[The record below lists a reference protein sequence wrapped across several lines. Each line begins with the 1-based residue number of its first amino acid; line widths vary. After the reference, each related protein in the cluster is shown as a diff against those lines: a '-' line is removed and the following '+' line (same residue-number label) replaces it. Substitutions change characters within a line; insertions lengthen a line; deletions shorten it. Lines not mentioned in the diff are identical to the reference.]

1 MRKFLNIFQIILQV
15 ALIFFIV
22 LIWARYFISSLWL
35 SLLVS
40 GIVTTIIELLI
51 RFLQNK
57 SNTAKNLKLQEKE
70 DAENMFLS
78 LCTSSTPLNF
88 FYELAKTKHKAVKK
102 GKYILIEHEG
112 DNNVALIPFL
122 SFSPLKNDDLL
133 PYINIAKKDKCKKIV
148 VICSEIDPQ
157 TNSFAKNFD
166 IEILLLDKYNAYSN
180 LYKPYQFFPAITMKY
195 KKDKKLAFKDL
206 VAYSFN
212 RGRTKGYL
220 FSAFILFLSSLLIR
234 PSLYYCIVA
243 SLLLLFALIS
253 YTNPYFNPKIS
264 KEVL

>member
-1 MRKFLNIFQIILQV
+1 MKKILNIFQILLQV

-35 SLLVS
+35 GLLVS
-40 GIVTTIIELLI
+40 LIVTIFIELAI
-51 RFLQNK
+51 KFLQK
-57 SNTAKNLKLQEKE
+57 RTNTAKNLKLQEKE
-70 DAENMFLS
+70 EAENMFLS

-102 GKYILIEHEG
+102 GKYILIEHEE
-112 DNNVALIPFL
+112 DIVALIPIL
-122 SFSPLKNDDLL
+122 SFSPLQSDDLL
-133 PYINIAKKDKCKKIV
+133 PFISLAKKNNWKKIV
-148 VICSEIDPQ
+148 VVCGEVDRN

-166 IEILLLDKYNAYSN
+166 IEILLLDKYNSYSN
-180 LYKPYQFFPAITMKY
+180 LYKPYDFFPTITMKY

-206 VAYSFN
+206 IAYSFN

-234 PSLYYCIVA
+234 PSIYYCIVA

-253 YTNPYFNPKIS
+253 YTNPYFNPKIK

>member
-1 MRKFLNIFQIILQV
+1 MKKILNIFQILLQV

-40 GIVTTIIELLI
+40 GIVTTIIGLLI

-57 SNTAKNLKLQEKE
+57 TNTAKNLKLQEKE
-70 DAENMFLS
+70 DAENIFLS

-88 FYELAKTKHKAVKK
+88 FYELAKTKHKAIKK
-102 GKYILIEHEG
+102 GKYILIEHEE
-112 DNNVALIPFL
+112 DIVALIPIL
-122 SFSPLKNDDLL
+122 SFSPLQSDDLL
-133 PYINIAKKDKCKKIV
+133 PFISLAKKNNWKKIV
-148 VICSEIDPQ
+148 VVCGEVDRN

-166 IEILLLDKYNAYSN
+166 IEILLLDKYNSYSN
-180 LYKPYQFFPAITMKY
+180 LYKPYDFFPTITMKY

-234 PSLYYCIVA
+234 PSIYYCIIA

-253 YTNPYFNPKIS
+253 YTNPYFNPKIK

>member
-1 MRKFLNIFQIILQV
+1 MQV

-40 GIVTTIIELLI
+40 GIVTIVIELLI

-57 SNTAKNLKLQEKE
+57 TNTAKNLKLQEKE

-88 FYELAKTKHKAVKK
+88 FYELAKTKHKAIKK
-102 GKYILIEHEG
+102 GKYILIEHDE
-112 DNNVALIPFL
+112 DIVALIPIL
-122 SFSPLKNDDLL
+122 SFSPLQSDDLL
-133 PYINIAKKDKCKKIV
+133 PFISLAKKNNWKKIV
-148 VICSEIDPQ
+148 VVCGEVDRN

-166 IEILLLDKYNAYSN
+166 IEILLLDKYNSYSN
-180 LYKPYQFFPAITMKY
+180 LYKPYDFFPTITMKY

-206 VAYSFN
+206 IAYSFN

-253 YTNPYFNPKIS
+253 YTNPYFNPKIK

>member
-1 MRKFLNIFQIILQV
+1 MKKILNIFQILLQV

-35 SLLVS
+35 GLLVS
-40 GIVTTIIELLI
+40 LIVTIFIELAI
-51 RFLQNK
+51 KFLQK
-57 SNTAKNLKLQEKE
+57 RTNTAKNLKLQEKE
-70 DAENMFLS
+70 EAENMFLS
-78 LCTSSTPLNF
+78 LCTSSAPLNF
-88 FYELAKTKHKAVKK
+88 FYELAKTKHKAIKK
-102 GKYILIEHEG
+102 GKYILSEHEEVI
-112 DNNVALIPFL
+112 VALIPIL
-122 SFSPLKNDDLL
+122 SFSPLQSDDLL
-133 PYINIAKKDKCKKIV
+133 PFISLAKKNNWKKIV
-148 VICSEIDPQ
+148 VVCGEVDRN

-166 IEILLLDKYNAYSN
+166 MEILLLDKYNSYSN
-180 LYKPYQFFPAITMKY
+180 LYKPYDFFPTITMKY

-206 VAYSFN
+206 IAYSFN

-234 PSLYYCIVA
+234 PSIYYCIVA

-253 YTNPYFNPKIS
+253 YTNPYFNPKIK

>member
-1 MRKFLNIFQIILQV
+1 MKKILNIFQILLQV

-35 SLLVS
+35 GLLVS
-40 GIVTTIIELLI
+40 LIVTIFIELAI
-51 RFLQNK
+51 KFLQK
-57 SNTAKNLKLQEKE
+57 KTNTAKNLKLQEKE
-70 DAENMFLS
+70 EAENMFLS

-102 GKYILIEHEG
+102 GKYILIEHEE
-112 DNNVALIPFL
+112 DIVALIPIL
-122 SFSPLKNDDLL
+122 SFSPLQSDDLL
-133 PYINIAKKDKCKKIV
+133 PFISLAKKNNWKKIV
-148 VICSEIDPQ
+148 VVCGEVDRN

-166 IEILLLDKYNAYSN
+166 IEILLLDKYNSYSN
-180 LYKPYQFFPAITMKY
+180 LYKPYDFFPTITMKY

-206 VAYSFN
+206 IAYSFN

-234 PSLYYCIVA
+234 PSIYYCIIA
-243 SLLLLFALIS
+243 SLLLIFALVS
-253 YTNPYFNPKIS
+253 YTNPYFNPKIK

>member
-1 MRKFLNIFQIILQV
+1 MKKILNIFQILLQV

-35 SLLVS
+35 GLLVS
-40 GIVTTIIELLI
+40 LIVTIFIELAI
-51 RFLQNK
+51 KFLQK
-57 SNTAKNLKLQEKE
+57 RTNTAKNLKLQEKE
-70 DAENMFLS
+70 EAENMFLS

-88 FYELAKTKHKAVKK
+88 FYELAKTKHKAIKK
-102 GKYILIEHEG
+102 GKYILIEHDE
-112 DNNVALIPFL
+112 DIVALIPIL
-122 SFSPLKNDDLL
+122 SFSPLQSDDLL
-133 PYINIAKKDKCKKIV
+133 PFISLAKKNNWKKIV
-148 VICSEIDPQ
+148 VVCGEVDRN

-166 IEILLLDKYNAYSN
+166 IEILLLDKYNSYSN
-180 LYKPYQFFPAITMKY
+180 LYKPYDFFPTITMKY

-253 YTNPYFNPKIS
+253 YTNPYFNPKIK

>member
-1 MRKFLNIFQIILQV
+1 MKKILNIFQILLQV

-35 SLLVS
+35 GLLVS

-57 SNTAKNLKLQEKE
+57 TNTAKNLKLQEKE
-70 DAENMFLS
+70 DAENIFLS

-88 FYELAKTKHKAVKK
+88 FYELAKTKHKAIKK
-102 GKYILIEHEG
+102 GKYILIEHEE
-112 DNNVALIPFL
+112 DIVALIPIL
-122 SFSPLKNDDLL
+122 SFSPLQSDDLL
-133 PYINIAKKDKCKKIV
+133 PFISLAKKNNWKKIV
-148 VICSEIDPQ
+148 VVCGEVDRN

-166 IEILLLDKYNAYSN
+166 IEILLLDKYNSYSN
-180 LYKPYQFFPAITMKY
+180 LYKPYDFFPTITMKY

-206 VAYSFN
+206 IAYSFN

-234 PSLYYCIVA
+234 PSIYYCIIA

-253 YTNPYFNPKIS
+253 YTNPYFNPKIK

>member
-1 MRKFLNIFQIILQV
+1 MKKILNIFQILLQV

-35 SLLVS
+35 GLLVS
-40 GIVTTIIELLI
+40 LIVTIFIELAI
-51 RFLQNK
+51 KFLQK
-57 SNTAKNLKLQEKE
+57 RTNTAKNLKLQEKE
-70 DAENMFLS
+70 EAENMFLS
-78 LCTSSTPLNF
+78 LCTSSAPLNF
-88 FYELAKTKHKAVKK
+88 FYELAKTKHKAIKK
-102 GKYILIEHEG
+102 GKYILIEHEE
-112 DNNVALIPFL
+112 DIVALIPIL
-122 SFSPLKNDDLL
+122 SFSPLQSDDLL
-133 PYINIAKKDKCKKIV
+133 PFISLAKKNNWKKIV
-148 VICSEIDPQ
+148 VVCGEVDRN

-166 IEILLLDKYNAYSN
+166 IEILLLDKYNSYSN
-180 LYKPYQFFPAITMKY
+180 LYKPYDFFPTITMKY

-206 VAYSFN
+206 IAYSFN

-234 PSLYYCIVA
+234 PSIYYCIVA

-253 YTNPYFNPKIS
+253 YTNPYFNPKIK

>member
-1 MRKFLNIFQIILQV
+1 MKKILNIFQILLQV

-35 SLLVS
+35 GLLVS
-40 GIVTTIIELLI
+40 LIVTIFIELAI
-51 RFLQNK
+51 KFLQK
-57 SNTAKNLKLQEKE
+57 RTNTAKNLKLQEKE
-70 DAENMFLS
+70 EAENMFLS

-102 GKYILIEHEG
+102 GKYILIEHEE
-112 DNNVALIPFL
+112 DIVALIPIL
-122 SFSPLKNDDLL
+122 SFSPLQSDDLL
-133 PYINIAKKDKCKKIV
+133 PFISLAKKNNWKKIV
-148 VICSEIDPQ
+148 VVCGEVDRN

-166 IEILLLDKYNAYSN
+166 IEILLLDKYNSYSN
-180 LYKPYQFFPAITMKY
+180 LYKPYDFFPTITMKY

-206 VAYSFN
+206 IAYSFN

-234 PSLYYCIVA
+234 PSIYYCIVA
-243 SLLLLFALIS
+243 SILLLFALIS
-253 YTNPYFNPKIS
+253 YTNPYFNPKIK

>member
-1 MRKFLNIFQIILQV
+1 MKKILNIFQILLQV

-57 SNTAKNLKLQEKE
+57 TNTAKNLKLQEKE
-70 DAENMFLS
+70 DAENIFLS

-88 FYELAKTKHKAVKK
+88 FYELAKTKHKAIKK
-102 GKYILIEHEG
+102 SKYILIEHDE
-112 DNNVALIPFL
+112 DIVALIPVL
-122 SFSPLKNDDLL
+122 SFSPLQSDDLL
-133 PYINIAKKDKCKKIV
+133 PFISLAKKNNWKKIV
-148 VICSEIDPQ
+148 VVCGEVDRN

-166 IEILLLDKYNAYSN
+166 IEILLLDKYNSYSN
-180 LYKPYQFFPAITMKY
+180 LYKPYDFFPTITMKY

-234 PSLYYCIVA
+234 PSIYYCIIA

-253 YTNPYFNPKIS
+253 YTNPYFNPKIK

>member
-1 MRKFLNIFQIILQV
+1 MKKILNIFQILLQV

-35 SLLVS
+35 GLLVS
-40 GIVTTIIELLI
+40 LIVTIFIELAI
-51 RFLQNK
+51 KFLQK
-57 SNTAKNLKLQEKE
+57 RTNTAKNLKLQEKE

-88 FYELAKTKHKAVKK
+88 FYELAKTKHKAIKK
-102 GKYILIEHEG
+102 GKYILIEHEE
-112 DNNVALIPFL
+112 DIVALIPIL
-122 SFSPLKNDDLL
+122 SFSPLQSDDLL
-133 PYINIAKKDKCKKIV
+133 PFISLAKKNNWKKIV
-148 VICSEIDPQ
+148 VVCGEVDRN

-166 IEILLLDKYNAYSN
+166 IEILLLDKYNSYSN
-180 LYKPYQFFPAITMKY
+180 LYKPYDFFPTITMKY

-206 VAYSFN
+206 IAYSFN

-234 PSLYYCIVA
+234 PSIYYCIVA

-253 YTNPYFNPKIS
+253 YTNPYFNPKIK

>member
-1 MRKFLNIFQIILQV
+1 MKKILNIFQILLQV

-40 GIVTTIIELLI
+40 LIVTIFIELAI
-51 RFLQNK
+51 KFLQK
-57 SNTAKNLKLQEKE
+57 RTNTAKNLKLQEKE
-70 DAENMFLS
+70 DAENIFLS

-88 FYELAKTKHKAVKK
+88 FYELAKTKHKAIKK
-102 GKYILIEHEG
+102 GKYILIEHDE
-112 DNNVALIPFL
+112 DIVALIPIL
-122 SFSPLKNDDLL
+122 SFSPLQSDDLL
-133 PYINIAKKDKCKKIV
+133 PFISLAKKNNWKKIV
-148 VICSEIDPQ
+148 VVCGEVDRN

-166 IEILLLDKYNAYSN
+166 IEILLLDKYNSYSN
-180 LYKPYQFFPAITMKY
+180 LYKPYDFFPTITMKY

-206 VAYSFN
+206 IAYSFN

-234 PSLYYCIVA
+234 PSIYYCIVA

-253 YTNPYFNPKIS
+253 YTNPYFNPKIK

>member
-1 MRKFLNIFQIILQV
+1 MKKILNIFQILLQV

-57 SNTAKNLKLQEKE
+57 TNTAKNLKLQEKE

-88 FYELAKTKHKAVKK
+88 FYELAKTKHKAIKK
-102 GKYILIEHEG
+102 GKYILIEHEE
-112 DNNVALIPFL
+112 DIVALIPIL
-122 SFSPLKNDDLL
+122 SFSPLQSDDLL
-133 PYINIAKKDKCKKIV
+133 PFISLAKKNNWKKIV
-148 VICSEIDPQ
+148 VVCGEVDRN

-166 IEILLLDKYNAYSN
+166 IEILLLDKYNSYSN
-180 LYKPYQFFPAITMKY
+180 LYKPYDFFPTITMKY

-206 VAYSFN
+206 IAYSFN

-243 SLLLLFALIS
+243 SILLLFALIS
-253 YTNPYFNPKIS
+253 YTNPYFNPKIK

>member
-1 MRKFLNIFQIILQV
+1 MKKILNIFQILLQV

-35 SLLVS
+35 GLLVS
-40 GIVTTIIELLI
+40 LIVTIFIELAI
-51 RFLQNK
+51 KFLQK
-57 SNTAKNLKLQEKE
+57 RTNTAKNLKLQEKE
-70 DAENMFLS
+70 EAENMFLS

-88 FYELAKTKHKAVKK
+88 FYELAKTKHKAIKK
-102 GKYILIEHEG
+102 GKYILIEHEE
-112 DNNVALIPFL
+112 DIVALIPIL
-122 SFSPLKNDDLL
+122 SFSPLQSDDLL
-133 PYINIAKKDKCKKIV
+133 PFISLAKKSNWKKIV
-148 VICSEIDPQ
+148 VVCGEVDRN

-166 IEILLLDKYNAYSN
+166 IEILLLDKYNSYSN
-180 LYKPYQFFPAITMKY
+180 LYKPYDFFPTITMKY

-206 VAYSFN
+206 IAYSFN

-234 PSLYYCIVA
+234 PSIYYCIVA

-253 YTNPYFNPKIS
+253 YTNPYFNPKIK